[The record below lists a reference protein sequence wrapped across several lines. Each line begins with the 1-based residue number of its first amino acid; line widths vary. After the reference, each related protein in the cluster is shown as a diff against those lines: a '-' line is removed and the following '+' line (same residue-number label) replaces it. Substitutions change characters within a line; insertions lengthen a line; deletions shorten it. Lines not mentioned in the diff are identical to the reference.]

1 MGGKREI
8 RTYEADEAYNHG
20 GPVTEPLPTYTDDEA
35 FRRHLHPADAFRA
48 FAIPSGTI
56 RAWASAGHIRA
67 HGIGPRGAKLYFV
80 PEVSAYSMSI
90 QHRPRMPRLSSVA

>member
-1 MGGKREI
+1 M
-8 RTYEADEAYNHG
+8 TA
-20 GPVTEPLPTYTDDEA
+20 PLPTYTADEA

-80 PEVSAYSMSI
+80 PEVSAYSMTI

>member
-1 MGGKREI
+1 M
-8 RTYEADEAYNHG
+8 
-20 GPVTEPLPTYTDDEA
+20 TEPLPTYTDREA
-35 FRRHLHPADAFRA
+35 YERHLHPATAYRA
-48 FAIPSGTI
+48 FAIPPGTI

-90 QHRPRMPRLSSVA
+90 QHKPRMRPVSSAA